1 MKKQGL
7 LQMNK
12 SKNTVFLCRIGVFSV
27 LFLLAFSLTSCR
39 SGDPMDPYR
48 NLGAPDGMKD
58 TYPDVR
64 KKKQKKEKSFFQK
77 MFEEERENKR
87 RFRDVSRPM
96 PQGTVEVFPWK
107 GDNRRSQELYDNI
120 RREKKNMN

>member
-1 MKKQGL
+1 MDI
-7 LQMNK
+7 N
-12 SKNTVFLCRIGVFSV
+12 KNTVFFCRCAVLSI
-27 LFLLAFSLTSCR
+27 LFLLAFTMTSCR

-64 KKKQKKEKSFFQK
+64 KKKPEKNKSFFQR
-77 MFEEERENKR
+77 MFEEERENKK

-96 PQGTVEVFPWK
+96 PQGTVEVFPWR
-107 GDNRRSQELYDNI
+107 GDNRRSEGLYEEI